1 MPDPTIITSP
11 LSGPFTESGI
21 TVDVQIYRL
30 HDTKWSLE
38 VVDSKG
44 TSTVWDDF
52 FDTDE
57 AAKAEFHP
65 DRRGRHP
72 RHPNRRNLYPPT
84 GRDPLSGVPLPW
96 RFRSSDNANDPSN

>member
-11 LSGPFTESGI
+11 LSGPFTEGGV

-30 HDTKWSLE
+30 QDTKWSLE

-44 TSTVWDDF
+44 TSTVWDDL

-57 AAKAEFHP
+57 AAKAEFH
-65 DRRGRHP
+65 RTVAEEG
-72 RHPNRRNLYPPT
+72 LA
-84 GRDPLSGVPLPW
+84 GI
-96 RFRSSDNANDPSN
+96 